1 MQERKIEVRDKSNN
15 LLAIFSNMT
24 PANSNEDKKNLMIS
38 PTIDIVSN
46 GESTL
51 SFQMF
56 ADSQKWKDI
65 KNPEN
70 LYYCN
75 NRVYTALNEQSF
87 IYNGNVVN
95 VTLVELWYLLRRKF
109 VQVHNVDTT
118 KEAIDTHTVKI
129 LPKTAS
135 SLKLTVNG
143 VKYEDSVVKDSRG
156 VLMPRGS
163 AGYALWGILKG
174 TDWRLGVCDV
184 LPNGF
189 NASDDYGSFNVES
202 DMKDVLSNIE
212 LIQELYGGVLVWDS
226 LNKVLHLRDERKE
239 GTDFNTWKGYTLR
252 KEKNLSEYPTVTWDN
267 NIITRVYPLGN
278 GNLNIKKVNNDKPYV
293 ENFSYTNKV
302 YEAYIENS
310 NIYDTNDEGG
320 QKTLK
325 FWAEQQLLD
334 YCKPRKTISYTVVD
348 SRAVDKFSHETFD
361 INDIAQCYYNDGNN
375 GNDVVEYLRIQH
387 LNYNYFFPSSESVV
401 EVGDK
406 ISNEVELFHQIYK
419 QIENSVNTDSNGHV
433 SGDNIYVE
441 IPDDYWE
448 DFEIEFG
455 YGGSGFGSLTN
466 LIQLQVEHSTE
477 NTEAIAGLRLYADE
491 TFATIVEFTEF
502 REWTEDGFKESS
514 TKIEQISTALYAQIE
529 LEARHHEESLK
540 YTQESVASLKLYV
553 DGDFAEATLS
563 AAYAYSDKKTNAVSN
578 SLAEF
583 RAHAEKNY
591 ASASMTASLQTEIRR
606 VDGEL
611 IKTNTAFSQFAAY
624 ASQNYATF
632 STLASYATNASLN
645 SAKAEIKGYADANFA
660 SITLSATVSSINS
673 RTQNIDTSGGYIYIS
688 NSYCFVGTYATGC
701 FVRMSDAVTTIAGDT
716 LVLSGGSIKFRN
728 QEMYVSNGY
737 LKVR

>member
-1 MQERKIEVRDKSNN
+1 MQERKIEVRDKNNN

-24 PANSNEDKKNLMIS
+24 PASSNNDKKSLMIS

-129 LPKTAS
+129 LPKTDS

-189 NASDDYGSFNVES
+189 NASQDYGSFNVES

-212 LIQELYGGVLVWDS
+212 LVQELYGGILVWDS

-387 LNYNYFFPSSESVV
+387 LNYNYFFPSSESVI

-419 QIENSVNTDSNGHV
+419 QVESSVSTDSNGHV
-433 SGDNIYVE
+433 SGDNVYVE
-441 IPDDYWE
+441 IPE
-448 DFEIEFG
+448 DFWEEFEIQYG

-466 LIQLQVEHSTE
+466 LIDLEVQHSTE
-477 NTEAIAGLRLYADE
+477 NTEAIAALRIYADD

-514 TKIEQISTALYAQIE
+514 TKIEQVSTALYAQIE
-529 LEARHHEESLK
+529 LEAKHHQESLDF
-540 YTQESVASLKLYV
+540 TTNSVASLKLYV
-553 DGDFAEATLS
+553 EGEFAQATLTV
-563 AAYAYSDKKTNAVSN
+563 AYSYTDEKVSDAVS
-578 SLAEF
+578 
-583 RAHAEKNY
+583 
-591 ASASMTASLQTEIRR
+591 EIK
-606 VDGEL
+606 V
-611 IKTNTAFSQFAAY
+611 Y
-624 ASQNYATF
+624 ASQNYATIQM
-632 STLASYATNASLN
+632 TTELETAITNANDEIETLSTSLTSFKQEVSDN
-645 SAKAEIKGYADANFA
+645 YAKITSLANYVTNNGLNDAKAEIEAYAAENFA
-660 SITLSATVSSINS
+660 SIKISASVTAIDE
-673 RTQNIDTSGGYIYIS
+673 RTKNIDTSAGHIYLS
-688 NSYCFVGTYATGC
+688 NRYCFVGTYGTGC

-728 QEMYVSNGY
+728 REMYISGNY
-737 LKVR
+737 IKVR